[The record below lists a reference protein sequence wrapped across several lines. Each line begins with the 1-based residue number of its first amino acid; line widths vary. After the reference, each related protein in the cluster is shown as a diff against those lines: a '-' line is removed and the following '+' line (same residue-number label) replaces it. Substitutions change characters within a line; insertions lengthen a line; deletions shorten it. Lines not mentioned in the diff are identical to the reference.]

1 MRSCGIFG
9 DAEGASMQV
18 KLAVAMRPSDANILY
33 NAACTYGL
41 LGMKVDA
48 LDTFRRSVEAG
59 YSNTDW
65 CTQDPDLKIL
75 HEDPEF
81 KKLVGKRAPKPT

>member
-1 MRSCGIFG
+1 MHAKI
-9 DAEGASMQV
+9 
-18 KLAVAMRPSDANILY
+18 AVAMRPSDANILY

-41 LGMKVDA
+41 LGMKREA
-48 LDTFRRSVEAG
+48 LDAFRRSVEAG
-59 YSNTDW
+59 YFNTAW

-81 KKLVGKRAPKPT
+81 KKLVGERARKAT

>member
-1 MRSCGIFG
+1 
-9 DAEGASMQV
+9 
-18 KLAVAMRPSDANILY
+18 
-33 NAACTYGL
+33 
-41 LGMKVDA
+41 MKVDA